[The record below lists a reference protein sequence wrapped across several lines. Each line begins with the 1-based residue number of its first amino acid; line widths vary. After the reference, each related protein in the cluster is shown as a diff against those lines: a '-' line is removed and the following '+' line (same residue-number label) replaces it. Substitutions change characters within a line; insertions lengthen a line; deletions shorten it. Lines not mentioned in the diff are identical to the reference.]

1 MARAPP
7 RAVALIGS
15 GGFGDGRA
23 VWAGVRGR
31 RVPLED
37 VPRSR
42 DAFVEHAWV
51 DRRPVGHDLDRN
63 RSEPHRAGEER
74 TRRGAVSAS
83 RDQDIDDLAVL
94 IDRAV
99 EAGCSSPICARHRQR
114 NRHPRFFDVKRRR

>member
-1 MARAPP
+1 MVRATEDLPIKDARRIYGLSTAQGCC
-7 RAVALIGS
+7 IDGS

-51 DRRPVGHDLDRN
+51 HRRMVGHDLDRN

-99 EAGCSSPICARHRQR
+99 EAGCS
-114 NRHPRFFDVKRRR
+114 VRRA